1 MSRVDYIFDRQFE
14 QGHNYVVYVTQVNK
28 AGLESEFSDP
38 AFITA
43 GRTEPLQSP
52 TLNID
57 DCFCDGDDISANVS
71 WTDNQLDEDLDFY
84 RIYVCKGVPTWF
96 NGDGYYDD
104 EFPSN
109 TKTFE
114 VPRDHFDLRLE
125 DLDIDATYTIGIEA
139 VDFYGNISPLRYVTT
154 FKAEDNSPVASP
166 SNEIRGEA
174 VGYWA
179 LQVSTQIP
187 NDPNAEYIQFFRD
200 GITPLPPID
209 CRPNSSLE
217 NGSAS
222 IIDNLDYGMGLS
234 HRYTYQ
240 IIRFDGKRSAMS
252 GYSNYFTARAITE
265 SALDPHIK
273 EQWKEEFT
281 RELEDRINT
290 LESQHRD
297 HDRKIHDLQNA
308 VSRLSDEIRRGI
320 DSCIA
325 RIAVLENEFR
335 EFKDSVEARFRNI
348 NATLQDLQRQINVIR
363 TELANKA
370 DISYVDAQINQ
381 LNSRLRSFISS
392 ELARITDELQAYVRN
407 YTGRFALK
415 TYVDQKLSDLDR
427 DLRAYINQLIN
438 ALRNQLSNDL
448 QDRIHTLTTT
458 TIPSMI
464 NTTATDLERT
474 LKQYARDQD
483 AILRRSLTSLID
495 AAESRCISRCQQ
507 MYNNAIGAINNA
519 VNNMRSNIMNDVNR
533 LLSSYCTNLT
543 MTNYVNNALNNRL
556 AALQASLSNSILNS
570 VRQEISRQ
578 IEQAKSALRN
588 EFDSRFARL
597 QTSIDSVMAG
607 ASRYTDSQITLLRI
621 SLEGQMRTLEARI
634 KAIEN
639 TVSNLQTQLTNA
651 INSINSMASSAS
663 VDASTIY
670 QYCKEWFS
678 HILEEGCSF
687 KGAVHLTDVYVSRS
701 LTLYTGATTR
711 GITNQGVTPANQTI
725 NRLSNVWEKLRN
737 TRNNRGRM
745 GIIDKSI
752 SLQLPNQTNFVTV
765 KYTALLAIGYSLAS
779 NDQALVQT
787 YSPMRNNWRVF
798 LGRTNENNG
807 GADGK
812 IYWSTTFT
820 SKEFLQTSTNN
831 RVVTNGGDYRNV
843 SYSQLAQLV
852 STSKSVMFCT
862 LTAEWSGT
870 VSRASTNLPLY
881 VFLYADQGAHQ
892 SYVQEIC
899 VTREVFTV
907 SVV

>member
-1 MSRVDYIFDRQFE
+1 MSRVDYIFDRRFE

-139 VDFYGNISPLRYVTT
+139 VDFYGNVSPTRYVTT

-348 NATLQDLQRQINVIR
+348 NATLQDLQRQINAIR

-407 YTGRFALK
+407 YTARFALK

-533 LLSSYCTNLT
+533 NLT

-556 AALQASLSNSILNS
+556 AALQASIVSSVTNSLRS
-570 VRQEISRQ
+570 EISSQ
-578 IEQAKSALRN
+578 IERAKTALRN

-597 QTSIDSVMAG
+597 QTSLDSVMVG
-607 ASRYTDSQITLLRI
+607 ANRYTDSQITLLRI
-621 SLEGQMRTLEARI
+621 RLEGQMRGLETRI

-670 QYCKEWFS
+670 QYCKEWFN

-687 KGAVHLTDVYVSRS
+687 KGAVHFTDVYISRS

-737 TRNNRGRM
+737 TRNNQGRM
-745 GIIDKSI
+745 GIINKPI

-807 GADGK
+807 GADGR
-812 IYWSTTFT
+812 IYWSTTFMSRDFLT
-820 SKEFLQTSTNN
+820 SSTSN
-831 RVVTNGGDYRNV
+831 RIVTNGTNGECVYQNV
-843 SYSQLAQLV
+843 SYAQLI
-852 STSKSVMFCT
+852 SYLANTSKSVMFCT